1 MITFTMLARAGPRAR
16 TLVKL
21 AGSSHRFESPPP
33 IKHIASAQ
41 MGLLKTVLP
50 VTGLVTLLLNLSLA
64 INLQKFLDA
73 MDMKSVGQDSGDGGV
88 YDCQAAALHFVLDPR
103 GTQRTG
109 CGLVLPRL

>member
-1 MITFTMLARAGPRAR
+1 MLARAGPRAR

-21 AGSSHRFESPPP
+21 AGSPHRFESPPP
-33 IKHIASAQ
+33 IEHIASAQ

-73 MDMKSVGQDSGDGGV
+73 MDMKSVGQETVESTIVKQQRMARPTGGS
-88 YDCQAAALHFVLDPR
+88 
-103 GTQRTG
+103 
-109 CGLVLPRL
+109 